1 MCSSDLKGL
10 GKVLA
15 LATEED
21 QRQNFAEAF
30 RLYQLALEY
39 FMHYLKC
46 TSPAASRLAS
56 RAPPGVSHT

>member
-1 MCSSDLKGL
+1 MTDQ
-10 GKVLA
+10 VLQRA
-15 LATEED
+15 IGFVQQATEED